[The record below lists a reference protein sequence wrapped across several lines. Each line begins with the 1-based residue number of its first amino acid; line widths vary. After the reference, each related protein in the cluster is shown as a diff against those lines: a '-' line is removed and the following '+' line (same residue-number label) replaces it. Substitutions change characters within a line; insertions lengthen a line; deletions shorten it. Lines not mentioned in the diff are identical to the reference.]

1 MQFQLLGVFER
12 IFPEQAASGTMTV
25 GTSLLISLI
34 GFLIVFAVLG
44 VIALFVKG
52 MSGIFDTI
60 NAKKK
65 PEQAEETSAAV
76 AVAAPAT
83 FTGVKLEGTSEKE
96 AAAIMA
102 IVSKECGIPLEKLQ
116 FNSIKYMG
124 DKK

>member
-1 MQFQLLGVFER
+1 MQLQLLGVFER

-52 MSGIFDTI
+52 MGGIFDTI

-65 PEQAEETSAAV
+65 VEEPAQTATVSAA
-76 AVAAPAT
+76 APT
-83 FTGVKLEGTSEKE
+83 PFSGVKLEGTSEKE

-116 FNSIKYMG
+116 FNSIKYTG